1 MASHLI
7 LPIALPMLT
16 GALMLF
22 ISNRHCQRWVAFA
35 GACALLASAIAV
47 AVTVHTDGIQVLHAG
62 SWAAPFGIVLVADRL
77 SSILLVAVGVVGV
90 AATAFAFAGV
100 DPRRESAGY
109 HPVMMVLMM
118 GVSGAFLTGD
128 LFNLYV
134 WFEVMLVASFVLMA
148 LYRNRTQIR
157 AAFTYVTLNLLAS
170 TILLTVLGLLYGK
183 TGTLNLADLSQQWS
197 TGDLPPLHLPMGA
210 LFFTAFG
217 IKAALFPWF
226 SWLPA
231 SYHAP
236 PAAVAAIFAGLLT
249 KVGVYSM
256 FRVFTLLFR
265 DVPPSAPSFVLLL
278 SVVTMVVGVTCALT
292 QRDLRRV
299 LSFNLVGHIGFTTMG
314 LGLATSA
321 GLAGSLLYV
330 FHHILAITNLYLI
343 AGIFL
348 RMRRTSEL
356 DRLGS
361 MYRAHP
367 YVSLLALVPLFALAG
382 VPPLSGAIAKIA
394 LVQAAF
400 AAGAYWAGGIALLVS
415 LLSLLSIA
423 RVWDAAFWKPAPED
437 PPPALPSWKQLV
449 PIGGLTALTLA
460 FTVAAGP
467 LTELTTTI
475 ASDLLEPDAYIRA
488 VLDETE

>member
-1 MASHLI
+1 
-7 LPIALPMLT
+7 
-16 GALMLF
+16 
-22 ISNRHCQRWVAFA
+22 
-35 GACALLASAIAV
+35 
-47 AVTVHTDGIQVLHAG
+47 
-62 SWAAPFGIVLVADRL
+62 
-77 SSILLVAVGVVGV
+77 
-90 AATAFAFAGV
+90 
-100 DPRRESAGY
+100 
-109 HPVMMVLMM
+109 
-118 GVSGAFLTGD
+118 
-128 LFNLYV
+128 
-134 WFEVMLVASFVLMA
+134 
-148 LYRNRTQIR
+148 
-157 AAFTYVTLNLLAS
+157 
-170 TILLTVLGLLYGK
+170 
-183 TGTLNLADLSQQWS
+183 
-197 TGDLPPLHLPMGA
+197 
-210 LFFTAFG
+210 
-217 IKAALFPWF
+217 
-226 SWLPA
+226 PA

-265 DVPPSAPSFVLLL
+265 DVHPSAPGFVLLL

-314 LGLATSA
+314 LGLATPA

-361 MYRAHP
+361 MYREHP
-367 YVSLLALVPLFALAG
+367 LVSLLAIVPFFALAG

-400 AAGAYWAGGIALLVS
+400 EAEAYWAGGIALVVS

-423 RVWDAAFWKPAPED
+423 RVWDAGFWEPAP
-437 PPPALPSWKQLV
+437 
-449 PIGGLTALTLA
+449 
-460 FTVAAGP
+460 
-467 LTELTTTI
+467 
-475 ASDLLEPDAYIRA
+475 
-488 VLDETE
+488 DEAPKA